1 MGYVTV
7 HVDLEDF
14 DDEDIR
20 EEYEARGLGETDL
33 ELKSDNMEEL
43 TRIWVADRNGQ
54 KEKAYELMREYVLE
68 RLNKT
73 I

>member
-20 EEYEARGLGETDL
+20 DEYEARGLGETDL
-33 ELKSDNMEEL
+33 GDNTEAL